1 MTVWLI
7 ELFSM
12 DCRLKLLRLNSQTF
26 LTKSASKMKTG
37 LVTLSSA
44 DIERRCLQKTFKNN
58 LQDDDNRLQWRE
70 SIIDPGIMEQVEIS
84 LLSDD

>member
-1 MTVWLI
+1 
-7 ELFSM
+7 
-12 DCRLKLLRLNSQTF
+12 
-26 LTKSASKMKTG
+26 MKTG